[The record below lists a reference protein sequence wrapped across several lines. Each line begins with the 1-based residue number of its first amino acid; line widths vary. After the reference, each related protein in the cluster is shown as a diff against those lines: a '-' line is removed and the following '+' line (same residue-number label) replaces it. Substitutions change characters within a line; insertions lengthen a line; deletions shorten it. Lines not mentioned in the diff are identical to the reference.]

1 MVLGRSIG
9 ARVALVVAMSAGLA
23 LAGCSSSG
31 SGAKTTPTAGT
42 TAPAATKTA
51 VKATVA
57 VTLKE
62 FSVTPAQ
69 TSVAAGEITFAVQ
82 NAGAIPHEFVVVKS
96 DLAPD
101 ALPQVNQK
109 VVDVAKVQVVA
120 ETEPFDSGKKQ
131 ELTAELQPGRYV
143 LLCNVAS
150 HYISGMYTAFT
161 VTETR

>member
-9 ARVALVVAMSAGLA
+9 ARVALVVAVSAGLA

-42 TAPAATKTA
+42 TAPAATK
-51 VKATVA
+51 ATVA

-69 TSVAAGEITFAVQ
+69 TSVAAGKITFAVQ

-96 DLAPD
+96 DLTPD

-109 VVDVAKVQVVA
+109 LVDVAQVQVVA

-131 ELTAELQPGRYV
+131 ELTVELQPGRYV

-161 VTETR
+161 VTGVR